1 MTTREKS
8 GFMRGLYD
16 ILSGYALSC
25 VLLLFLFL
33 LTYLGTLAQV
43 EVGLH
48 QAQKLYFESWFLVH
62 ELGPVPLP
70 LPGGQL
76 CMWLLGLN
84 LLFGGF
90 I

>member
-33 LTYLGTLAQV
+33 LTYLLS
-43 EVGLH
+43 LIH
-48 QAQKLYFESWFLVH
+48 
-62 ELGPVPLP
+62 
-70 LPGGQL
+70 
-76 CMWLLGLN
+76 
-84 LLFGGF
+84 